1 MSVPDTRTADDLLA
15 PAEGLPIADSP
26 EAAAVRKWGRR
37 GLITALVGCGLPLV
51 WAILAPLDSAVVAY
65 GVLKVESYRQ
75 VVQHQ
80 EGGIVKAILVRNGDQ
95 VKRGQP
101 LLVIEDMRVTAS
113 VDALEQQYY
122 SEWARNS
129 RLQAEREMNPALAW
143 PEALRG
149 RESVPAIAEVLVKER
164 ELFEQRKRTLDLQTG
179 ILNRQIQDA
188 GEEVT
193 ATGRQIDADRA
204 SVKAAQNEV
213 RANRSLL
220 DKGFVSPA
228 RMLALERAEAD
239 YASRLA
245 EHEADLARARQKQ
258 SDLRFRLEGL
268 RTNYRDGAAAE
279 LRESTDR
286 LNDIRQRVKPM
297 ADARERQQVVAPTD
311 GFVVDLKVHT
321 IGASI
326 GPREVLMEVVPQ
338 GEKLIAE
345 MNLPVDSIS
354 DLQIGMPAEVR
365 LKAFQQRTTPLV
377 AGRLEY
383 VSADA
388 LTDPR
393 APQQPYYLARVSI
406 DDKALKGANVGVLQA
421 GMPVEVYLRSRS
433 RSAMAYLL
441 DPVTQSLDRA
451 FRER

>member
-1 MSVPDTRTADDLLA
+1 VNAPDTLSAADALA
-15 PAEGLPIADSP
+15 LPVAASP
-26 EAAAVRKWGRR
+26 EAIEVRKWGRR
-37 GLITALVGCGLPLV
+37 GLIVALAGCGLPLV
-51 WAILAPLDSAVVAY
+51 WAVLAPLDSAVVAQ
-65 GVLKVESYRQ
+65 GILKVESYRQ

-80 EGGIVKAILVRNGDQ
+80 EGGIVKTILVRNGDQ
-95 VKRGQP
+95 VKRGQA
-101 LLVIEDMRVTAS
+101 LMVIEDLRVTSA

-122 SEWARNS
+122 SELAKNL
-129 RLQAEREMNPALAW
+129 RLQAERDMQAALDW
-143 PEALRG
+143 PDELRSK
-149 RESVPAIAEVLVKER
+149 EAIASISEVLTKER
-164 ELFEQRKRTLDLQTG
+164 DLFEQRKRTLETQIG
-179 ILNRQIQDA
+179 ILGRQTQDA
-188 GEEVT
+188 GEEIT
-193 ATGRQIDADRA
+193 ATGRQVDADRA
-204 SVKAAQNEV
+204 SLKAAQAEV

-220 DKGFVSPA
+220 DRGFVSPA

-239 YASRLA
+239 YASRQA

-268 RTNYRDGAAAE
+268 RTNYRDGAATE
-279 LRESTDR
+279 LRESSTR

-297 ADARERQQVVAPTD
+297 IDARERQQVVAPTD
-311 GFVVDLKVHT
+311 GLVVDLKVHT
-321 IGASI
+321 VGASI
-326 GPREVLMEVVPQ
+326 GPRDVLMEVVPQ

-345 MNLPVDSIS
+345 MNLPVDAIS
-354 DLQIGMPAEVR
+354 DLKIGMPAEVR

-377 AGRLEY
+377 AGKLDY

-393 APQQPYYLARVSI
+393 APQQAYYLARVSI
-406 DDKALKGANVGVLQA
+406 DDKALKTANVGILQA

-441 DPVTQSLDRA
+441 DPVTQSLHRA

>member
-1 MSVPDTRTADDLLA
+1 VSAPDSQTLA
-15 PAEGLPIADSP
+15 APIASPLVDSA
-26 EAAAVRKWGRR
+26 EAREVRKWGRR
-37 GLITALVGCGLPLV
+37 GMIAALVGCGLPFV
-51 WAILAPLDSAVVAY
+51 WAVVAPLDSAVVAP
-65 GVLKVESYRQ
+65 GLLKVESYRQ

-101 LLVIEDMRVTAS
+101 LLLIEDLRVTSS

-122 SEWARNS
+122 SELAKNL
-129 RLQAEREMNPALAW
+129 RLQAERDMQASLVWPA
-143 PEALRG
+143 ELRG
-149 RESVPAIAEVLVKER
+149 KEAIPSIAEVIAKER
-164 ELFEQRKRTLDLQTG
+164 DLFDQRKRTLETQVG
-179 ILNRQIQDA
+179 ILNRQAQDA
-188 GEEVT
+188 GEEIT
-193 ATGRQIDADRA
+193 ATQRQVEADRA
-204 SVKAAQNEV
+204 SVKAAQAEV
-213 RANRSLL
+213 RANRALL

-228 RMLALERAEAD
+228 RMLGLERAEAD
-239 YASRLA
+239 YASRQA

-279 LRESTDR
+279 LRESTTR
-286 LNDIRQRVKPM
+286 LNDIRQRVKPVV
-297 ADARERQQVVAPTD
+297 DARERQQVVAPTD
-311 GFVVDLKVHT
+311 GLVVDLKVHT
-321 IGASI
+321 VGASV
-326 GPREVLMEVVPQ
+326 GPRDVLMEVVPQ

-345 MNLPVDSIS
+345 MNLPVDAIS
-354 DLQIGMPAEVR
+354 DLKIGMPAEVR

-377 AGRLEY
+377 AGKLEY

-393 APQQPYYLARVSI
+393 TPQQAYYLARVSI
-406 DDKALKGANVGVLQA
+406 DDKALKAANIGILQA

>member
-1 MSVPDTRTADDLLA
+1 MNGPSTRTADELLGPDEVPVA
-15 PAEGLPIADSP
+15 ASP
-26 EAAAVRKWGRR
+26 EAIEVRKWGRR
-37 GLITALVGCGLPLV
+37 GLITALVGCGIPVV
-51 WAILAPLDSAVVAY
+51 WAILAPLDSAVVAQ

-80 EGGIVKAILVRNGDQ
+80 EGGIVKSILVRNGDQ

-101 LLVIEDMRVTAS
+101 LLVVEDMRVTAT

-122 SEWARNS
+122 SEWAKNL
-129 RLQAEREMNPALAW
+129 RLQAEREMNPTLVW
-143 PEALRG
+143 PDELRSK
-149 RESVPAIAEVLVKER
+149 EPVSLIAEVLAKER
-164 ELFEQRKRTLDLQTG
+164 DLFEQRKRTLEAQIG
-179 ILNRQIQDA
+179 ILNRQIHDA

-193 ATGRQIDADRA
+193 ATSRQIEADRA
-204 SVKAAQNEV
+204 SVRAAQNEV

-220 DKGFVSPA
+220 EKGFVSPA
-228 RMLALERAEAD
+228 RMMALERAEAD
-239 YASRLA
+239 YASRQA

-286 LNDIRQRVKPM
+286 LNDIRQRVKPV
-297 ADARERQQVVAPTD
+297 ADARERQQVLAPTD
-311 GFVVDLKVHT
+311 GYVVDLKVHT

-326 GPREVLMEVVPQ
+326 GPREVLMEVVPE

-354 DLQIGMPAEVR
+354 DLRIGMPAEVR

-377 AGRLEY
+377 AGKLEY

-393 APQQPYYLARVSI
+393 NPQQPYYLARVSI
-406 DDKALKGANVGVLQA
+406 DNKALEAANVGVLQA

>member
-1 MSVPDTRTADDLLA
+1 VNAPDTLTADDALA
-15 PAEGLPIADSP
+15 QPVAASP
-26 EAAAVRKWGRR
+26 EAIEVRKWGRR
-37 GLITALVGCGLPLV
+37 GLIVALAGCGLPLV
-51 WAILAPLDSAVVAY
+51 WSVLAPLDSAVVAP
-65 GVLKVESYRQ
+65 GILKVESYRQ

-101 LLVIEDMRVTAS
+101 LMVIEDLRVTS
-113 VDALEQQYY
+113 TVDALEQQYY
-122 SEWARNS
+122 AELAKNL
-129 RLQAEREMNPALAW
+129 RLEAERDMLANLDW
-143 PEALRG
+143 PDELRSKEAIA
-149 RESVPAIAEVLVKER
+149 SIAEVLAKER
-164 ELFEQRKRTLDLQTG
+164 DLFAQRKRTLEAQIG
-179 ILNRQIQDA
+179 ILNRQTQDA
-188 GEEVT
+188 GEEIT
-193 ATGRQIDADRA
+193 ATSRQVDADRA
-204 SVKAAQNEV
+204 SLKAAQAEV
-213 RANRSLL
+213 RANRTLL
-220 DKGFVSPA
+220 DRGFVSPA

-239 YASRLA
+239 YASRQA

-279 LRESTDR
+279 LRESSNR

-297 ADARERQQVVAPTD
+297 VDARERQQVVAPTD
-311 GFVVDLKVHT
+311 GTVVDLKVHT
-321 IGASI
+321 VGASI
-326 GPREVLMEVVPQ
+326 GPRDVLMEVVPQ

-345 MNLPVDSIS
+345 MNLPVDAIS
-354 DLQIGMPAEVR
+354 DLTIGMPAEVR

-377 AGRLEY
+377 AGKLDY

-393 APQQPYYLARVSI
+393 APQQAYYLARVSI
-406 DDKALKGANVGVLQA
+406 DEKALKTANVGILQA

-433 RSAMAYLL
+433 RSAMGYLL
-441 DPVTQSLDRA
+441 DPVTQSLHRA

>member
-1 MSVPDTRTADDLLA
+1 MSAPETQTITAPIESPLVDS
-15 PAEGLPIADSP
+15 AEAR
-26 EAAAVRKWGRR
+26 EVRKWGRR
-37 GLITALVGCGLPLV
+37 GMIAALVGCGLPFV
-51 WAILAPLDSAVVAY
+51 WAVVAPLDSAVVAP
-65 GVLKVESYRQ
+65 GLLKVESYRQ

-101 LLVIEDMRVTAS
+101 LLLIEDLRVTSS

-122 SEWARNS
+122 AELAKNL
-129 RLQAEREMNPALAW
+129 RLQAERDMQATLVW
-143 PEALRG
+143 PEELRG
-149 RESVPAIAEVLVKER
+149 KDAVPSIAEVVAKER
-164 ELFEQRKRTLDLQTG
+164 ELFEQRKRTLETQIG
-179 ILNRQIQDA
+179 ILNRQAQDA
-188 GEEVT
+188 GEEIT
-193 ATGRQIDADRA
+193 ATQRQVEADRG
-204 SVKAAQNEV
+204 SVKAAQAEV
-213 RANRSLL
+213 RANRALL

-228 RMLALERAEAD
+228 RMMALERAEAD
-239 YASRLA
+239 YASRQA

-279 LRESTDR
+279 LRESTAR
-286 LNDIRQRVKPM
+286 LNDIRQRVKPVV
-297 ADARERQQVVAPTD
+297 DARERQQVVAPVD
-311 GFVVDLKVHT
+311 GLVVDLKVHT
-321 IGASI
+321 VGASV
-326 GPREVLMEVVPQ
+326 GPRDVLMEVVPQ

-345 MNLPVDSIS
+345 MNLPVESIS
-354 DLQIGMPAEVR
+354 DLKIGMPAEVR

-377 AGRLEY
+377 AGKLEY

-393 APQQPYYLARVSI
+393 TPQQAYYLARVSI
-406 DDKALKGANVGVLQA
+406 DDKALKAANIGILQA

>member
-1 MSVPDTRTADDLLA
+1 MPDIPVAS
-15 PAEGLPIADSP
+15 SP
-26 EAAAVRKWGRR
+26 EAIEVRKWGRR
-37 GLITALVGCGLPLV
+37 GLLAALIGCGIPVV
-51 WAILAPLDSAVVAY
+51 WALLAPLDSAVVGQ

-80 EGGIVKAILVRNGDQ
+80 EGGIVKSILVRNGDQ
-95 VKRGQP
+95 VRRGQP
-101 LLVIEDMRVTAS
+101 LLVIEDLRVTAT

-122 SEWARNS
+122 SEWAKNL
-129 RLQAEREMNPALAW
+129 RLQAEREMNPLLAW
-143 PEALRG
+143 PEELR
-149 RESVPAIAEVLVKER
+149 AKLTIAVIGEVLTKER
-164 ELFEQRKRTLDLQTG
+164 ELFEQRKRTLEAQIG
-179 ILNRQIQDA
+179 ILNRQVQDA
-188 GEEVT
+188 GVEIT
-193 ATGRQIDADRA
+193 ATSRQVEADRA
-204 SVKAAQNEV
+204 SLKAAQNEV
-213 RANRSLL
+213 RANRTLL

-228 RMLALERAEAD
+228 RMMALERAEAD
-239 YASRLA
+239 YASRQA
-245 EHEADLARARQKQ
+245 EHEADIARARQKQ
-258 SDLRFRLEGL
+258 NDLRFRLEGL

-286 LNDIRQRVKPM
+286 LNEIRQRVKPM
-297 ADARERQQVVAPTD
+297 MDARERQQVVAPTD
-311 GFVVDLKVHT
+311 GLVVDLKVHT

-326 GPREVLMEVVPQ
+326 GPREVLMEVVPE

-345 MNLPVDSIS
+345 LNLPVDSIS

-377 AGRLEY
+377 AGKLDY
-383 VSADA
+383 ISADA

-393 APQQPYYLARVSI
+393 APQQPYYLARISI
-406 DDKALKGANVGVLQA
+406 DDKALKAANVGVLQA

>member
-1 MSVPDTRTADDLLA
+1 MNGPSTQTIDGA
-15 PAEGLPIADSP
+15 PFEAPVAASP
-26 EAAAVRKWGRR
+26 EEIEVRKWGKR
-37 GLITALVGCGLPLV
+37 GLVAALLGCGLPFI
-51 WAILAPLDSAVVAY
+51 WAVVAPLDSAVVAS
-65 GVLKVESYRQ
+65 GVLKVSSYRQ

-101 LLVIEDMRVTAS
+101 LLTIEDLRVTAT
-113 VDALEQQYY
+113 VDSLEQQYY
-122 SEWARNS
+122 SEWAKNI
-129 RLQAEREMNPALAW
+129 RLQAERGMNPALGW
-143 PEALRG
+143 PDELRA
-149 RESVPAIAEVLVKER
+149 RQAVAAIGEVLAKEH
-164 ELFEQRKRTLDLQTG
+164 ELFEQRKRTLEAQIG
-179 ILNRQIQDA
+179 ILNRQAQDA
-188 GEEVT
+188 GEEIT
-193 ATGRQIDADRA
+193 ATGRQVEADRA
-204 SVKAAQNEV
+204 SLKAAQNEV
-213 RANRSLL
+213 RANRTLL

-228 RMLALERAEAD
+228 RMMALERAEAD
-239 YASRLA
+239 YASRQA

-268 RTNYRDGAAAE
+268 RTSYRDGAASE
-279 LRESTDR
+279 LRDSTDR
-286 LNDIRQRVKPM
+286 LNDIRQKVKPM
-297 ADARERQQVVAPTD
+297 VDARERQQVVAPTD
-311 GFVVDLKVHT
+311 GLVVDLKVHT
-321 IGASI
+321 IGATI

-338 GEKLIAE
+338 GQKLVAE
-345 MNLPVDSIS
+345 LNLPVDSIG
-354 DLQIGMPAEVR
+354 DLKIGMPAEVR

-377 AGRLEY
+377 TGKLEY

-393 APQQPYYLARVSI
+393 APQQPYYLARVGV
-406 DDKALKGANVGVLQA
+406 DEAALKAANIGVLQA

>member
-1 MSVPDTRTADDLLA
+1 MNAPDTLAADDALA
-15 PAEGLPIADSP
+15 PPVAASP
-26 EAAAVRKWGRR
+26 EAIEVRKWGRR
-37 GLITALVGCGLPLV
+37 GLFVALAGCGLPLV
-51 WAILAPLDSAVVAY
+51 WAVLAPLDSAVVAQ
-65 GVLKVESYRQ
+65 GILKVESYRQ

-80 EGGIVKAILVRNGDQ
+80 EGGIVKTILVRNGDQ
-95 VKRGQP
+95 VKRGQV
-101 LLVIEDMRVTAS
+101 LMVIEDLRVTSA

-122 SEWARNS
+122 SEWAKNL
-129 RLQAEREMNPALAW
+129 RLQAERDMQATLDW
-143 PEALRG
+143 PDELRSK
-149 RESVPAIAEVLVKER
+149 ESIASVSEVLTKER
-164 ELFEQRKRTLDLQTG
+164 DLFGQRKRTLETQIG
-179 ILNRQIQDA
+179 ILGRQTQDA
-188 GEEVT
+188 GEEIT
-193 ATGRQIDADRA
+193 ATSRQVDADRA
-204 SVKAAQNEV
+204 SLKAAQAEV

-220 DKGFVSPA
+220 DRGFVSPA

-239 YASRLA
+239 YASRQA

-268 RTNYRDGAAAE
+268 RTNYRDGAATE
-279 LRESTDR
+279 LRESSTR

-297 ADARERQQVVAPTD
+297 IDARERQQVVAPTD
-311 GFVVDLKVHT
+311 GLVVDLKVHT
-321 IGASI
+321 VGASI
-326 GPREVLMEVVPQ
+326 GPRDVLMEVVPQ

-345 MNLPVDSIS
+345 MNLPVDAIS
-354 DLQIGMPAEVR
+354 DLKIGMPAEVR

-377 AGRLEY
+377 AGKLDY

-393 APQQPYYLARVSI
+393 APQQAYYLARVSI
-406 DDKALKGANVGVLQA
+406 DDKALKTANVGILQA

-441 DPVTQSLDRA
+441 DPVTQSLHRA

>member
-1 MSVPDTRTADDLLA
+1 MNGPSTETADGAAFEPPVA
-15 PAEGLPIADSP
+15 PSAE
-26 EAAAVRKWGRR
+26 ETEVRKWGRR
-37 GLITALVGCGLPLV
+37 GLIAALLGCGLPLI
-51 WAILAPLDSAVVAY
+51 WAVVAPLDSAVVAV
-65 GVLKVESYRQ
+65 GILKVANYRQ

-101 LLVIEDMRVTAS
+101 LLTIEDLRVTAT

-122 SEWARNS
+122 SEWAKNV
-129 RLQAEREMNPALAW
+129 RLQSEREMNPVLAW
-143 PEALRG
+143 PDELRVKAAVAPI
-149 RESVPAIAEVLVKER
+149 SEVLAKER
-164 ELFEQRKRTLDLQTG
+164 ELFEQRKRTLDLQVG
-179 ILNRQIQDA
+179 ILGRQTQDA
-188 GEEVT
+188 GDEIT
-193 ATGRQIDADRA
+193 ATARQVEADKA
-204 SVKAAQNEV
+204 SVNAAKNEV
-213 RANRSLL
+213 RANRTLL

-228 RMLALERAEAD
+228 RMMALERAEAD
-239 YASRLA
+239 YLSRQA

-268 RTNYRDGAAAE
+268 RNSYRDGAAGE
-279 LRESTDR
+279 LRDSTDR
-286 LNDIRQRVKPM
+286 LNDIRQKVKPLV
-297 ADARERQQVVAPTD
+297 DARERQQVVAPTD
-311 GFVVDLKVHT
+311 GLVVDMKVHT
-321 IGASI
+321 IGAAI

-338 GEKLIAE
+338 GQKLVAE
-345 MNLPVDSIS
+345 LNLPVDSIS
-354 DLQIGMPAEVR
+354 DLKIGMPAEVR

-377 AGRLEY
+377 TGRLEY

-393 APQQPYYLARVSI
+393 APQQTFYLARVSI
-406 DDKALKGANVGVLQA
+406 DEAALKAANIGVLQA